1 MVRRLTW
8 IAAAVAL
15 IGAIMAPPAT
25 AQSNREGRIR
35 ILGHGSVEAV
45 PDFVMVRV
53 GISNRA
59 ASPTA
64 ALDQNSATARKI
76 VDFAK
81 QFAISEQDIR
91 TDSINL
97 AQAFKSVREPNGSTQ
112 QVPDGYNASNFI
124 RVRITDMS
132 RLGTFMRQI
141 LDQGATNINGVSFG
155 LSNPEK
161 VADEARSQAMDD
173 ALHQAQQLAGSAKVK
188 LGPIRE
194 IAHPPRTEF
203 RAPVGEADLAVSPR
217 GRITV
222 PVEVGT
228 ITVSAEVDVT
238 WVIE

>member
-8 IAAAVAL
+8 IAVAMAL
-15 IGAIMAPPAT
+15 IGAMMAPPAT
-25 AQSNREGRIR
+25 AQTNREGRIR
-35 ILGHGSVEAV
+35 ILGHGSVETV

-64 ALDQNSATARKI
+64 ALDQNSAIARKI

-91 TDSINL
+91 SDSINL

-112 QVPDGYNASNFI
+112 QVPDGYNASNFV
-124 RVRITDMS
+124 RVKIADMP

-141 LDQGATNINGVSFG
+141 LDQGATNISGVSFG

-161 VADEARSQAMDD
+161 VADEARAKAMED

-188 LGPIRE
+188 LGSILE
-194 IAHPPRTEF
+194 IAHPPRIEF
-203 RAPVGEADLAVSPR
+203 RAPVGEADLAVPR
-217 GRITV
+217 QRIAV
-222 PVEVGT
+222 PIEVGT
-228 ITVSAEVDVT
+228 VTVKAEVDVT
-238 WVIE
+238 WTIE